1 MEMTLVKVSSM
12 ANVRKSS
19 AAIFSCFL
27 WEIKEERLRKR
38 EIRMV

>member
-1 MEMTLVKVSSM
+1 MELTLVKVASM
-12 ANVRKSS
+12 ENVRKSS

-27 WEIKEERLRKR
+27 WEIKEKRLRR

>member
-12 ANVRKSS
+12 AHVRKSS
-19 AAIFSCFL
+19 AAIFSSFL